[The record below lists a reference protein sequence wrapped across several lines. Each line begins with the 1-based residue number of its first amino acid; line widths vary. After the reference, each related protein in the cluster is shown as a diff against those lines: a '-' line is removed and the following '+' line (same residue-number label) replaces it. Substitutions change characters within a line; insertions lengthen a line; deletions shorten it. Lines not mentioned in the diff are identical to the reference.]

1 MKIRT
6 PYYYK
11 DFKCIA
17 GDCTD
22 TCCAGWDVDVDEESY
37 RYYKSVKGEFGK
49 RLKSVMVPE
58 EEGGCTFTLTEDK
71 RCPFLNDKNLCDLY
85 IALGEEHL
93 CETCDEFPRFINEYG
108 NVREIGIAPSC
119 ITAGEL
125 MFADRQKMHFDEYED
140 GKPVDMYN
148 DIDAFLYMQLCNARK
163 LAFDIIDHEE
173 FSVDEVCIILL
184 EFARQIQK
192 HMDDERDDLIASVVK
207 RFKDTDYC
215 RNVVNSCKKK
225 IKEDND
231 KQREAGRVGAGS
243 RYIDAV
249 SKFFDS
255 FKGMEVINKDWLI
268 YVDKER
274 AFEQDVK
281 KLNKSDKNGG
291 EALPSMGYA
300 EADEQ
305 HRDYAEADEK
315 HRDCEC
321 ADEKYR
327 DALKGFKNYY
337 KDKEYQF
344 RQLLDYYVYRYF
356 LDSVY
361 DINLMLK
368 IKNAVVGFLIVRQLD
383 MVCWHEK
390 GCTEYDEHVD
400 IAHLY
405 SRQFEHSYTNFE
417 VYSDYYMK
425 KRCYSTKML
434 EGLLLYED

>member
-184 EFARQIQK
+184 EFAGQIQK

-225 IKEDND
+225 IKADND
-231 KQREAGRVGAGS
+231 KQRETGRAGAGS

-274 AFEQDVK
+274 AFEKDIK
-281 KLNKSDKNGG
+281 KLNKSDKTGG
-291 EALPSMGYA
+291 EALQGIGYV
-300 EADEQ
+300 
-305 HRDYAEADEK
+305 EADEK
-315 HRDCEC
+315 HRDFEC

>member
-1 MKIRT
+1 MLYHNTNKAKILFMKIRT

-22 TCCAGWDVDVDEESY
+22 TCCAGWDVDVDEKSY

-58 EEGGCTFTLTEDK
+58 KEGGCTFTLTEDK

-85 IALGEEHL
+85 IELGEEHL

-125 MFADRQKMHFDEYED
+125 MFADRQKMHFDEFED
-140 GKPVDMYN
+140 GKPIDMYN

-163 LAFDIIDHEE
+163 LAFDIIDNEE

-192 HMDDERDDLIASVVK
+192 HMDKERDDLIASVVK
-207 RFKDTDYC
+207 RFKDKEYC
-215 RNVVNSCKKK
+215 CNVVSSCREKLKK
-225 IKEDND
+225 DND
-231 KQREAGRVGAGS
+231 RQREAGRAGVGS

-249 SKFFDS
+249 SRFFDS

-274 AFEQDVK
+274 AFERNVK
-281 KLNKSDKNGG
+281 NLKKPDKTGD
-291 EALPSMGYA
+291 EIFDYTR
-300 EADEQ
+300 ADEI
-305 HRDYAEADEK
+305 
-315 HRDCEC
+315 
-321 ADEKYR
+321 YR
-327 DALKGFKNYY
+327 NALKGFKKYY

-361 DINLMLK
+361 DINLVLK
-368 IKNAVVGFLIVRQLD
+368 IKNAVVGYLIVRQLD
-383 MVCWHEK
+383 MVCWHEN
-390 GCTEYDEHVD
+390 GSTEYDEHVD

-417 VYSDYYMK
+417 VYSDYYMR

>member
-1 MKIRT
+1 MLSHNTNKAKILFMKIRT

-22 TCCAGWDVDVDEESY
+22 TCCAGWDVDVDEKSY
-37 RYYKSVKGEFGK
+37 RYYKSVKGKFGK

-58 EEGGCTFTLTEDK
+58 KEGGCTFTLTEDK

-125 MFADRQKMHFDEYED
+125 MFADRQKMHFDEFED
-140 GKPVDMYN
+140 GKPIDMYN

-163 LAFDIIDHEE
+163 LAFDIIDYEE

-192 HMDDERDDLIASVVK
+192 HMDNERDDLIASVVK
-207 RFKDTDYC
+207 RFKDKEYC
-215 RNVVNSCKKK
+215 CNVVSSCREKLKK
-225 IKEDND
+225 DND
-231 KQREAGRVGAGS
+231 RQREAGRAGVGS

-274 AFEQDVK
+274 AFERNIK
-281 KLNKSDKNGG
+281 KLNKSHKTGDEVFNYT
-291 EALPSMGYA
+291 L
-300 EADEQ
+300 ADEM
-305 HRDYAEADEK
+305 
-315 HRDCEC
+315 
-321 ADEKYR
+321 YR
-327 DALKGFKNYY
+327 NALKGFKKYY

-361 DINLMLK
+361 DINLVLK
-368 IKNAVVGFLIVRQLD
+368 IKNAVVGYLIVRQLD
-383 MVCWHEK
+383 MVCWHEN
-390 GCTEYDEHVD
+390 GNTEYDEHVD

-417 VYSDYYMK
+417 VYSDYFMR
-425 KRCYSTKML
+425 KRCYSTKIL

>member
-22 TCCAGWDVDVDEESY
+22 TCCAGWDVDVDEKSY

-58 EEGGCTFTLTEDK
+58 KEGGCTFTLTEDK

-125 MFADRQKMHFDEYED
+125 MFADRQKMHFDEFED
-140 GKPVDMYN
+140 GKPIDMYN

-163 LAFDIIDHEE
+163 LAFDIIDYEE
-173 FSVDEVCIILL
+173 FSVDEVCVILL

-192 HMDDERDDLIASVVK
+192 HMDNERDDLIASVVK
-207 RFKDTDYC
+207 RFKDKEYC
-215 RNVVNSCKKK
+215 CNVVSSCREKLKK
-225 IKEDND
+225 DTD
-231 KQREAGRVGAGS
+231 RQREACRAGVGS

-255 FKGMEVINKDWLI
+255 FKGMEVINKDWLL

-274 AFEQDVK
+274 AFERNIT
-281 KLNKSDKNGG
+281 L
-291 EALPSMGYA
+291 
-300 EADEQ
+300 ADEM
-305 HRDYAEADEK
+305 
-315 HRDCEC
+315 
-321 ADEKYR
+321 YR
-327 DALKGFKNYY
+327 NALKGFKKYY

-361 DINLMLK
+361 DINLVLK
-368 IKNAVVGFLIVRQLD
+368 IKNAVVGYLIVRQLD
-383 MVCWHEK
+383 MVCWHENGK
-390 GCTEYDEHVD
+390 TEYDEHVD

-417 VYSDYYMK
+417 VYSDYFMR
-425 KRCYSTKML
+425 KRCYSTKIL

>member
-1 MKIRT
+1 MLYHNTNKAKILFMKIRT

-22 TCCAGWDVDVDEESY
+22 TCCAGWDVDVDEKSY
-37 RYYKSVKGEFGK
+37 RYYKSVKGEFGN

-58 EEGGCTFTLTEDK
+58 KEGGCTFTLTEDK

-125 MFADRQKMHFDEYED
+125 MFADRQKMHFDEFED
-140 GKPVDMYN
+140 GKPIDMYN
-148 DIDAFLYMQLCNARK
+148 DINAFLYMQLCNARK
-163 LAFDIIDHEE
+163 LAFDIIDYEE
-173 FSVDEVCIILL
+173 LSVDEVCIILL

-192 HMDDERDDLIASVVK
+192 HMDNERDDLIASVVK
-207 RFKDTDYC
+207 RFKDKEYC
-215 RNVVNSCKKK
+215 CNVVSSCREKLKK
-225 IKEDND
+225 DND
-231 KQREAGRVGAGS
+231 RQREAGRAGVGS

-274 AFEQDVK
+274 AFERNIK
-281 KLNKSDKNGG
+281 KLNKSDKSDKTGN
-291 EALPSMGYA
+291 EVFNYTL
-300 EADEQ
+300 ADEM
-305 HRDYAEADEK
+305 
-315 HRDCEC
+315 
-321 ADEKYR
+321 YR
-327 DALKGFKNYY
+327 NALKGFKKYY

-361 DINLMLK
+361 DINLVLK
-368 IKNAVVGFLIVRQLD
+368 IKNAVVGYLIVRQLD
-383 MVCWHEK
+383 MVCWHEN
-390 GCTEYDEHVD
+390 GNTEYDEHVD

-417 VYSDYYMK
+417 VYSDYFMR
-425 KRCYSTKML
+425 KRCYSIKVL

>member
-1 MKIRT
+1 MLYHNTNKAKILFMKIRT

-22 TCCAGWDVDVDEESY
+22 TCCAGWDVDVDEKSY
-37 RYYKSVKGEFGK
+37 RYYKSVKGEFGN

-58 EEGGCTFTLTEDK
+58 KEGGCTFTLTEDK

-119 ITAGEL
+119 ITAGKL
-125 MFADRQKMHFDEYED
+125 MFADRQKMHFDEFED
-140 GKPVDMYN
+140 GKPIDMYN

-163 LAFDIIDHEE
+163 LAFDIIDYEE

-192 HMDDERDDLIASVVK
+192 HMDNERDDLIASVVK
-207 RFKDTDYC
+207 RFKDKEYC
-215 RNVVNSCKKK
+215 CNVVSSCREKLKK
-225 IKEDND
+225 DND
-231 KQREAGRVGAGS
+231 RQREAGRAGVGS

-274 AFEQDVK
+274 AFERNIK
-281 KLNKSDKNGG
+281 KLNKSDKIGN
-291 EALPSMGYA
+291 EVFNYTL
-300 EADEQ
+300 ADEM
-305 HRDYAEADEK
+305 
-315 HRDCEC
+315 
-321 ADEKYR
+321 YR
-327 DALKGFKNYY
+327 NALKGFKKYY

-361 DINLMLK
+361 DINLVLK
-368 IKNAVVGFLIVRQLD
+368 IKNAVVGYLIVRQLD
-383 MVCWHEK
+383 MVCWHEN
-390 GCTEYDEHVD
+390 GNTEYDEHVD

-417 VYSDYYMK
+417 VYSDYFMR
-425 KRCYSTKML
+425 KRCYSIKVL

>member
-1 MKIRT
+1 MLYHNTNKAKILFMKIRT

-22 TCCAGWDVDVDEESY
+22 TCCAGWDVDVDEKSY

-58 EEGGCTFTLTEDK
+58 KEGGCTFTLTEDK

-125 MFADRQKMHFDEYED
+125 MFADRQKMHFDEFED
-140 GKPVDMYN
+140 GKPIDMYN

-163 LAFDIIDHEE
+163 LAFDIIDYEE

-192 HMDDERDDLIASVVK
+192 HMDNERDDLIASVVK
-207 RFKDTDYC
+207 RFKDKEYC
-215 RNVVNSCKKK
+215 CNVVSSCREKLKK
-225 IKEDND
+225 DND
-231 KQREAGRVGAGS
+231 RQREAGRAGVGS

-249 SKFFDS
+249 SRFFDS

-274 AFEQDVK
+274 AFERNVK
-281 KLNKSDKNGG
+281 NLKKSDKTGD
-291 EALPSMGYA
+291 EIFDYTR
-300 EADEQ
+300 ADEM
-305 HRDYAEADEK
+305 
-315 HRDCEC
+315 
-321 ADEKYR
+321 YR
-327 DALKGFKNYY
+327 NALKGFKKYY

-361 DINLMLK
+361 DINLVLK
-368 IKNAVVGFLIVRQLD
+368 IKNAVVGYLIVRQLD
-383 MVCWHEK
+383 MVCWHEN
-390 GCTEYDEHVD
+390 GNTEYDEHVD

-417 VYSDYYMK
+417 VYSDYFMR
-425 KRCYSTKML
+425 KRCYSIKVL

>member
-1 MKIRT
+1 MLYHNTNKAKILFMKIRT

-22 TCCAGWDVDVDEESY
+22 TCCAGWDVDVDEKSY

-58 EEGGCTFTLTEDK
+58 KEGGCTFTLTEDK

-125 MFADRQKMHFDEYED
+125 MFADRQKMHFDEFED
-140 GKPVDMYN
+140 GKPIDMYN

-163 LAFDIIDHEE
+163 LAFDIIDYEE

-192 HMDDERDDLIASVVK
+192 HMDNERDDLIASVVK
-207 RFKDTDYC
+207 RFKDKEYC
-215 RNVVNSCKKK
+215 CNVVSSCREKLKK
-225 IKEDND
+225 DND
-231 KQREAGRVGAGS
+231 RQREAGRAGVGS

-255 FKGMEVINKDWLI
+255 FKGMEIINKDWLL

-274 AFEQDVK
+274 AFEWNVK
-281 KLNKSDKNGG
+281 NLKKPDKTGD
-291 EALPSMGYA
+291 EIFDYTR
-300 EADEQ
+300 ADEM
-305 HRDYAEADEK
+305 
-315 HRDCEC
+315 
-321 ADEKYR
+321 YR
-327 DALKGFKNYY
+327 NALKGFKKYY

-361 DINLMLK
+361 DINLVLK
-368 IKNAVVGFLIVRQLD
+368 IKNAVVGYLIVRQLD

-390 GCTEYDEHVD
+390 GCIEYDEHVD

-417 VYSDYYMK
+417 VYSDYYMR
-425 KRCYSTKML
+425 KRCYSTRMI

>member
-22 TCCAGWDVDVDEESY
+22 TCCAGWDVDVDEKSY

-58 EEGGCTFTLTEDK
+58 KEGGCTFTLTEDK

-125 MFADRQKMHFDEYED
+125 MFADRQKMHFDEFED
-140 GKPVDMYN
+140 GKPIDMYN

-163 LAFDIIDHEE
+163 LAFDIIDNEE

-192 HMDDERDDLIASVVK
+192 HMDKERDDLIASVVK
-207 RFKDTDYC
+207 RFKDKEYC
-215 RNVVNSCKKK
+215 CNVVSSCREKLKK
-225 IKEDND
+225 DND
-231 KQREAGRVGAGS
+231 RQREAGRAGVGS

-249 SKFFDS
+249 SRFFDS

-274 AFEQDVK
+274 AFERNVK
-281 KLNKSDKNGG
+281 NLKKPDKTGD
-291 EALPSMGYA
+291 EIFDYTR
-300 EADEQ
+300 ADEM
-305 HRDYAEADEK
+305 
-315 HRDCEC
+315 
-321 ADEKYR
+321 YR
-327 DALKGFKNYY
+327 NALKGFKKYY

-361 DINLMLK
+361 DINLVLK
-368 IKNAVVGFLIVRQLD
+368 IKNAVVGYLIVRQLD

-390 GCTEYDEHVD
+390 GCIEYDEHVD

-417 VYSDYYMK
+417 VYSDYFMR

>member
-1 MKIRT
+1 MLYHNTNKAKILFMKIRT

-22 TCCAGWDVDVDEESY
+22 TCCAGWDVDVDEKSY

-58 EEGGCTFTLTEDK
+58 KEGGCTFTLTEDK

-125 MFADRQKMHFDEYED
+125 MFADRQKMHFDEFED
-140 GKPVDMYN
+140 GKPIDMYN

-163 LAFDIIDHEE
+163 LAFDIIDYDE

-192 HMDDERDDLIASVVK
+192 HMDNERDDLIASVVK
-207 RFKDTDYC
+207 RFKDKEYC
-215 RNVVNSCKKK
+215 CNVVSSCREKLKK
-225 IKEDND
+225 DND
-231 KQREAGRVGAGS
+231 RQREAGRAGVGS

-255 FKGMEVINKDWLI
+255 FKGMEIINKDWLL

-274 AFEQDVK
+274 AFERNIT
-281 KLNKSDKNGG
+281 L
-291 EALPSMGYA
+291 
-300 EADEQ
+300 ADEM
-305 HRDYAEADEK
+305 
-315 HRDCEC
+315 
-321 ADEKYR
+321 YR
-327 DALKGFKNYY
+327 NALKGFKKYY

-361 DINLMLK
+361 DINLVLK
-368 IKNAVVGFLIVRQLD
+368 IKNAVVGYLIVRQLD
-383 MVCWHEK
+383 MVCWHEN
-390 GCTEYDEHVD
+390 GNTEYNEHVD

-417 VYSDYYMK
+417 VYSDYFMR
-425 KRCYSTKML
+425 KRCYSTKIL

>member
-1 MKIRT
+1 MLSHNTNKAKILFMKIRT

-22 TCCAGWDVDVDEESY
+22 TCCAGWDVDVDEKSY

-58 EEGGCTFTLTEDK
+58 KEGGCTFTLTEDK

-125 MFADRQKMHFDEYED
+125 MFADRQKMHFDEFED
-140 GKPVDMYN
+140 GKPIDMYN

-163 LAFDIIDHEE
+163 LAFDIIDYEE

-192 HMDDERDDLIASVVK
+192 HMDNERDDLIASVVK
-207 RFKDTDYC
+207 RFKDKEYC
-215 RNVVNSCKKK
+215 CNVVSSCREKLKK
-225 IKEDND
+225 DND
-231 KQREAGRVGAGS
+231 RQREAGRAGVGS

-255 FKGMEVINKDWLI
+255 FKGMEVINKDWLL

-274 AFEQDVK
+274 AFERNIT
-281 KLNKSDKNGG
+281 L
-291 EALPSMGYA
+291 
-300 EADEQ
+300 ADEM
-305 HRDYAEADEK
+305 
-315 HRDCEC
+315 
-321 ADEKYR
+321 YR
-327 DALKGFKNYY
+327 NALKGFKKYY

-361 DINLMLK
+361 DINLVLK
-368 IKNAVVGFLIVRQLD
+368 IKNAVVGYLIVRQLD
-383 MVCWHEK
+383 MVCWHEN
-390 GCTEYDEHVD
+390 GNTEYDEHVD

-417 VYSDYYMK
+417 VYSDYFMR
-425 KRCYSTKML
+425 KRCYSTKIL

>member
-1 MKIRT
+1 MLYHNTNKAKILFMKIRT

-22 TCCAGWDVDVDEESY
+22 TCCAGWDVDVDEKSY

-58 EEGGCTFTLTEDK
+58 KEGGCTFTLTEDK

-125 MFADRQKMHFDEYED
+125 MFADRQKMHFDEFED
-140 GKPVDMYN
+140 GKPIDMYN
-148 DIDAFLYMQLCNARK
+148 DINAFLYMQLCNARK
-163 LAFDIIDHEE
+163 LAFDIIDYEE
-173 FSVDEVCIILL
+173 LSVDEVCIILL

-192 HMDDERDDLIASVVK
+192 HMDNERDDLIASVVK
-207 RFKDTDYC
+207 RFKDKEYC
-215 RNVVNSCKKK
+215 CNVVSSCREKLKK
-225 IKEDND
+225 DTD
-231 KQREAGRVGAGS
+231 RQREAGRAGVGS

-274 AFEQDVK
+274 AFERNIK
-281 KLNKSDKNGG
+281 KLNKSDKSDKTGN
-291 EALPSMGYA
+291 EVFNYTL
-300 EADEQ
+300 ADEM
-305 HRDYAEADEK
+305 
-315 HRDCEC
+315 
-321 ADEKYR
+321 YR
-327 DALKGFKNYY
+327 NALKGFKKYY

-361 DINLMLK
+361 DINLVLK
-368 IKNAVVGFLIVRQLD
+368 IKNAVVGYLIVRQLD
-383 MVCWHEK
+383 MVCWHEN
-390 GCTEYDEHVD
+390 GNTEYDEHVD

-417 VYSDYYMK
+417 VYSDYFM
-425 KRCYSTKML
+425 RTRSYSIKVL

>member
-1 MKIRT
+1 MLYHNTNKAKILFMKIRT

-22 TCCAGWDVDVDEESY
+22 TCCAGWDVDVDEKSY

-58 EEGGCTFTLTEDK
+58 KEGGCTFTLTEDK

-125 MFADRQKMHFDEYED
+125 MFADRQKMHFDEFED
-140 GKPVDMYN
+140 GKPIDMYN

-163 LAFDIIDHEE
+163 LAFDIIDYEE
-173 FSVDEVCIILL
+173 LSVDEVCIILL

-192 HMDDERDDLIASVVK
+192 HMDNERDDLIASVVK
-207 RFKDTDYC
+207 RFKDKEYC
-215 RNVVNSCKKK
+215 CNVVSSCREKLKK
-225 IKEDND
+225 DTD
-231 KQREAGRVGAGS
+231 RQREAGRAGVGS

-274 AFEQDVK
+274 AFERNIK
-281 KLNKSDKNGG
+281 KLNKSDKSDKTGN
-291 EALPSMGYA
+291 EVFNYTL
-300 EADEQ
+300 ADEM
-305 HRDYAEADEK
+305 
-315 HRDCEC
+315 
-321 ADEKYR
+321 YR
-327 DALKGFKNYY
+327 NALKGFKKYY

-361 DINLMLK
+361 DINLVLK
-368 IKNAVVGFLIVRQLD
+368 IKNAVVGYLIVRQLD
-383 MVCWHEK
+383 MVCWHEN
-390 GCTEYDEHVD
+390 GNTEYDEHVD

-417 VYSDYYMK
+417 VYSDYFMR
-425 KRCYSTKML
+425 KRCYSIKVL